1 MRRRLRELAVL
12 VAVGGLMMA
21 GCSSSDKKASVTDA
35 QGKNVAESQSQDEG
49 SKKVTFVLKSLGSN
63 YWVQLKAGA
72 VDKAEEL
79 GIDLEVLAPS
89 SDNATED
96 QIRMLEDQ
104 VVSGVDLVLVAPS
117 NSGAQVATFDKVV
130 DAGIPLIC
138 VDTNGLMGEN
148 GAGKSTLIKL
158 LTGAYKPDEGEML
171 LDGQPLKVNGP
182 KDAMNMGLTAI
193 YQELNVIP
201 KLTVWENIFLGRE
214 LRNKKGLLDIPQMKE
229 RAKELLQ
236 QLRQNIDVDEK
247 VENLGMGHQQMVEI
261 CKALVLESRLIIMD
275 EPTSSLSAGETEELL
290 RTAREL
296 RDRGMAIVFI
306 SHHMDEIFRI
316 CDRLTVLRDGCVIQS
331 MLAKDTNTE
340 NLIKLMVG
348 RDINQQFPKIVAAKK
363 EELLRIEDFTSEDGS
378 FKDISFSVCGG
389 EVLGFAGLVGAGRTE
404 VMRAIFGADAR
415 KTGKVYVKGKEADI
429 RSPKAAISYG
439 IAFLTEDR
447 KGEGL
452 VLSNT
457 VGFNINLSTF
467 EKSKRGLLLNNALL
481 RNKAKNDI
489 TQLRIKTPSI
499 NTTVRGLSGGNQQ
512 KVVIAKWLETNADIF
527 IMDEPTRGLDV
538 GAKLEVYNII
548 NNLVS
553 EGKAVIMVSSELPE
567 VMGMSDRI
575 IVMHEGY
582 MAGEFKR
589 DEVEREAIM
598 MAASGGEQNDR
609 YSNDNG

>member
-1 MRRRLRELAVL
+1 ME
-12 VAVGGLMMA
+12 
-21 GCSSSDKKASVTDA
+21 C
-35 QGKNVAESQSQDEG
+35 
-49 SKKVTFVLKSLGSN
+49 
-63 YWVQLKAGA
+63 
-72 VDKAEEL
+72 
-79 GIDLEVLAPS
+79 
-89 SDNATED
+89 
-96 QIRMLEDQ
+96 
-104 VVSGVDLVLVAPS
+104 
-117 NSGAQVATFDKVV
+117 
-130 DAGIPLIC
+130 PLIELRK
-138 VDTNGLMGEN
+138 VSKFFPGVIALNKADLKLYSGEVHGLMGEN

-275 EPTSSLSAGETEELL
+275 EPASSLSAGETEELL

>member
-1 MRRRLRELAVL
+1 ME
-12 VAVGGLMMA
+12 
-21 GCSSSDKKASVTDA
+21 C
-35 QGKNVAESQSQDEG
+35 
-49 SKKVTFVLKSLGSN
+49 
-63 YWVQLKAGA
+63 
-72 VDKAEEL
+72 
-79 GIDLEVLAPS
+79 
-89 SDNATED
+89 
-96 QIRMLEDQ
+96 
-104 VVSGVDLVLVAPS
+104 
-117 NSGAQVATFDKVV
+117 
-130 DAGIPLIC
+130 PLIELRK
-138 VDTNGLMGEN
+138 VSKFFPGVIALNKADLKLYSGEVHGLMGEN

-481 RNKAKNDI
+481 RNKAKNDS

>member
-1 MRRRLRELAVL
+1 ME
-12 VAVGGLMMA
+12 
-21 GCSSSDKKASVTDA
+21 C
-35 QGKNVAESQSQDEG
+35 
-49 SKKVTFVLKSLGSN
+49 
-63 YWVQLKAGA
+63 
-72 VDKAEEL
+72 
-79 GIDLEVLAPS
+79 
-89 SDNATED
+89 
-96 QIRMLEDQ
+96 
-104 VVSGVDLVLVAPS
+104 
-117 NSGAQVATFDKVV
+117 
-130 DAGIPLIC
+130 PLIELRK
-138 VDTNGLMGEN
+138 VSKFFPGVIALNKADLKLYSGEVHGLMGEN

-429 RSPKAAISYG
+429 RFPKAAISYG

>member
-1 MRRRLRELAVL
+1 ME
-12 VAVGGLMMA
+12 
-21 GCSSSDKKASVTDA
+21 C
-35 QGKNVAESQSQDEG
+35 
-49 SKKVTFVLKSLGSN
+49 
-63 YWVQLKAGA
+63 
-72 VDKAEEL
+72 
-79 GIDLEVLAPS
+79 
-89 SDNATED
+89 
-96 QIRMLEDQ
+96 
-104 VVSGVDLVLVAPS
+104 
-117 NSGAQVATFDKVV
+117 
-130 DAGIPLIC
+130 PLIELRK
-138 VDTNGLMGEN
+138 VSKFFPGVIALNKADLKLYSGEVHGLMGEN

-193 YQELNVIP
+193 YQELNVLP

>member
-1 MRRRLRELAVL
+1 ME
-12 VAVGGLMMA
+12 
-21 GCSSSDKKASVTDA
+21 C
-35 QGKNVAESQSQDEG
+35 
-49 SKKVTFVLKSLGSN
+49 
-63 YWVQLKAGA
+63 
-72 VDKAEEL
+72 
-79 GIDLEVLAPS
+79 
-89 SDNATED
+89 
-96 QIRMLEDQ
+96 
-104 VVSGVDLVLVAPS
+104 
-117 NSGAQVATFDKVV
+117 
-130 DAGIPLIC
+130 PLIELRK
-138 VDTNGLMGEN
+138 VSKFFPGVIALNKADLKLYSGEVHGLMGEN

-609 YSNDNG
+609 YINDNG

>member
-1 MRRRLRELAVL
+1 ME
-12 VAVGGLMMA
+12 
-21 GCSSSDKKASVTDA
+21 C
-35 QGKNVAESQSQDEG
+35 
-49 SKKVTFVLKSLGSN
+49 
-63 YWVQLKAGA
+63 
-72 VDKAEEL
+72 
-79 GIDLEVLAPS
+79 
-89 SDNATED
+89 
-96 QIRMLEDQ
+96 
-104 VVSGVDLVLVAPS
+104 
-117 NSGAQVATFDKVV
+117 
-130 DAGIPLIC
+130 PLIELRKFSKFFPG
-138 VDTNGLMGEN
+138 VIALNKADLKLYSGEVHGLMGEN

>member
-1 MRRRLRELAVL
+1 ME
-12 VAVGGLMMA
+12 
-21 GCSSSDKKASVTDA
+21 C
-35 QGKNVAESQSQDEG
+35 
-49 SKKVTFVLKSLGSN
+49 
-63 YWVQLKAGA
+63 
-72 VDKAEEL
+72 
-79 GIDLEVLAPS
+79 
-89 SDNATED
+89 
-96 QIRMLEDQ
+96 
-104 VVSGVDLVLVAPS
+104 
-117 NSGAQVATFDKVV
+117 
-130 DAGIPLIC
+130 PLIELRK
-138 VDTNGLMGEN
+138 VSKFFPGVIALNKADLKLYSGEVHGLMGEN

-404 VMRAIFGADAR
+404 VRRAIFGADAR

-598 MAASGGEQNDR
+598 MAASGGEDR
-609 YSNDNG
+609 KSVV

>member
-1 MRRRLRELAVL
+1 ME
-12 VAVGGLMMA
+12 
-21 GCSSSDKKASVTDA
+21 C
-35 QGKNVAESQSQDEG
+35 
-49 SKKVTFVLKSLGSN
+49 
-63 YWVQLKAGA
+63 
-72 VDKAEEL
+72 
-79 GIDLEVLAPS
+79 
-89 SDNATED
+89 
-96 QIRMLEDQ
+96 
-104 VVSGVDLVLVAPS
+104 
-117 NSGAQVATFDKVV
+117 
-130 DAGIPLIC
+130 PLIELRK
-138 VDTNGLMGEN
+138 VSKFFPGVIALNKADLKLYSGEVHGLMGEN

-415 KTGKVYVKGKEADI
+415 KTGKVYVKGKETDI

-582 MAGEFKR
+582 MAG
-589 DEVEREAIM
+589 DL
-598 MAASGGEQNDR
+598 
-609 YSNDNG
+609 NGMKWNVKQL

>member
-1 MRRRLRELAVL
+1 ME
-12 VAVGGLMMA
+12 
-21 GCSSSDKKASVTDA
+21 C
-35 QGKNVAESQSQDEG
+35 
-49 SKKVTFVLKSLGSN
+49 
-63 YWVQLKAGA
+63 
-72 VDKAEEL
+72 
-79 GIDLEVLAPS
+79 
-89 SDNATED
+89 
-96 QIRMLEDQ
+96 
-104 VVSGVDLVLVAPS
+104 
-117 NSGAQVATFDKVV
+117 
-130 DAGIPLIC
+130 PLIELRK
-138 VDTNGLMGEN
+138 VSKFFPGVIALNKADLKLYSGEVHGLMGEN

-404 VMRAIFGADAR
+404 AMRAIFGADAR

>member
-1 MRRRLRELAVL
+1 MECPLIEL
-12 VAVGGLMMA
+12 
-21 GCSSSDKKASVTDA
+21 
-35 QGKNVAESQSQDEG
+35 
-49 SKKVTFVLKSLGSN
+49 KKVSKFFPGVIALNKADLKLYSG
-63 YWVQLKAGA
+63 
-72 VDKAEEL
+72 
-79 GIDLEVLAPS
+79 EVH
-89 SDNATED
+89 
-96 QIRMLEDQ
+96 
-104 VVSGVDLVLVAPS
+104 
-117 NSGAQVATFDKVV
+117 
-130 DAGIPLIC
+130 
-138 VDTNGLMGEN
+138 GLMGEN

>member
-1 MRRRLRELAVL
+1 ME
-12 VAVGGLMMA
+12 
-21 GCSSSDKKASVTDA
+21 C
-35 QGKNVAESQSQDEG
+35 
-49 SKKVTFVLKSLGSN
+49 
-63 YWVQLKAGA
+63 
-72 VDKAEEL
+72 
-79 GIDLEVLAPS
+79 
-89 SDNATED
+89 
-96 QIRMLEDQ
+96 
-104 VVSGVDLVLVAPS
+104 
-117 NSGAQVATFDKVV
+117 
-130 DAGIPLIC
+130 PLIELRK
-138 VDTNGLMGEN
+138 VSKFFPGVIALNKADLKLYSGEVHGLMGEN

-229 RAKELLQ
+229 RA
-236 QLRQNIDVDEK
+236 K

>member
-1 MRRRLRELAVL
+1 ME
-12 VAVGGLMMA
+12 
-21 GCSSSDKKASVTDA
+21 C
-35 QGKNVAESQSQDEG
+35 
-49 SKKVTFVLKSLGSN
+49 
-63 YWVQLKAGA
+63 
-72 VDKAEEL
+72 
-79 GIDLEVLAPS
+79 
-89 SDNATED
+89 
-96 QIRMLEDQ
+96 
-104 VVSGVDLVLVAPS
+104 
-117 NSGAQVATFDKVV
+117 
-130 DAGIPLIC
+130 PLIELRK
-138 VDTNGLMGEN
+138 VSKFFPGVIALNKADLKLYSGEVHGLMGEN

-575 IVMHEGY
+575 IVMHEGKIS
-582 MAGEFKR
+582 GE
-589 DEVEREAIM
+589 VT
-598 MAASGGEQNDR
+598 GGEMNQKSIM
-609 YSNDNG
+609 YLATVEGGKANGAD

>member
-1 MRRRLRELAVL
+1 ME
-12 VAVGGLMMA
+12 
-21 GCSSSDKKASVTDA
+21 C
-35 QGKNVAESQSQDEG
+35 
-49 SKKVTFVLKSLGSN
+49 
-63 YWVQLKAGA
+63 
-72 VDKAEEL
+72 
-79 GIDLEVLAPS
+79 
-89 SDNATED
+89 
-96 QIRMLEDQ
+96 
-104 VVSGVDLVLVAPS
+104 
-117 NSGAQVATFDKVV
+117 
-130 DAGIPLIC
+130 PLIELRK
-138 VDTNGLMGEN
+138 VSKFFPGVIALNKADLKLYSGEVHGLMGEN

>member
-1 MRRRLRELAVL
+1 ME
-12 VAVGGLMMA
+12 
-21 GCSSSDKKASVTDA
+21 C
-35 QGKNVAESQSQDEG
+35 
-49 SKKVTFVLKSLGSN
+49 
-63 YWVQLKAGA
+63 
-72 VDKAEEL
+72 
-79 GIDLEVLAPS
+79 
-89 SDNATED
+89 
-96 QIRMLEDQ
+96 
-104 VVSGVDLVLVAPS
+104 
-117 NSGAQVATFDKVV
+117 
-130 DAGIPLIC
+130 PLIELRK
-138 VDTNGLMGEN
+138 VSKLFPGVIALNKADLKLYSGEVHGLMGEN

>member
-1 MRRRLRELAVL
+1 ME
-12 VAVGGLMMA
+12 
-21 GCSSSDKKASVTDA
+21 C
-35 QGKNVAESQSQDEG
+35 
-49 SKKVTFVLKSLGSN
+49 
-63 YWVQLKAGA
+63 
-72 VDKAEEL
+72 
-79 GIDLEVLAPS
+79 
-89 SDNATED
+89 
-96 QIRMLEDQ
+96 
-104 VVSGVDLVLVAPS
+104 
-117 NSGAQVATFDKVV
+117 
-130 DAGIPLIC
+130 PLIELRK
-138 VDTNGLMGEN
+138 VSKFFPGVIALNKADLKLYSGEVHGLMGEN

-158 LTGAYKPDEGEML
+158 LTGAYKPDKGEML

>member
-1 MRRRLRELAVL
+1 M
-12 VAVGGLMMA
+12 
-21 GCSSSDKKASVTDA
+21 
-35 QGKNVAESQSQDEG
+35 
-49 SKKVTFVLKSLGSN
+49 
-63 YWVQLKAGA
+63 
-72 VDKAEEL
+72 
-79 GIDLEVLAPS
+79 
-89 SDNATED
+89 
-96 QIRMLEDQ
+96 
-104 VVSGVDLVLVAPS
+104 
-117 NSGAQVATFDKVV
+117 
-130 DAGIPLIC
+130 
-138 VDTNGLMGEN
+138 
-148 GAGKSTLIKL
+148 
-158 LTGAYKPDEGEML
+158 
-171 LDGQPLKVNGP
+171 
-182 KDAMNMGLTAI
+182 
-193 YQELNVIP
+193 
-201 KLTVWENIFLGRE
+201 
-214 LRNKKGLLDIPQMKE
+214 
-229 RAKELLQ
+229 
-236 QLRQNIDVDEK
+236 
-247 VENLGMGHQQMVEI
+247 
-261 CKALVLESRLIIMD
+261 
-275 EPTSSLSAGETEELL
+275 
-290 RTAREL
+290 
-296 RDRGMAIVFI
+296 
-306 SHHMDEIFRI
+306 
-316 CDRLTVLRDGCVIQS
+316 IQS

-589 DEVEREAIM
+589 DEVERVLAGLLLLCILFSVTTPSFLQMKNVMNVLNQASVNCLLSMGVLLAVLTGGNDLSTGANLALSSMIVAISIKFWGLNPFVGLLLGLAVGAFIGVLNGFMLTKMHMPHPFISTLGMQNVARGLALIVTGAAPVSSFPKSVQFLGNSMVGVVPMSIIFVAIVAVVFYIFLNRTAIGKHIYAIGGNAEAAKLSGINIDKTIIIVYTICGF
-598 MAASGGEQNDR
+598 MAALGGIVQMGRVDSAFPLAGTGYELNAVASVVIGGASMKGGSGTVSGTIIGAMVIAVLN
-609 YSNDNG
+609 NGLNLLHVSTYAQQIALGIVIIGAVYVDVLRERLGSKAKKN

>member
-1 MRRRLRELAVL
+1 ME
-12 VAVGGLMMA
+12 
-21 GCSSSDKKASVTDA
+21 C
-35 QGKNVAESQSQDEG
+35 
-49 SKKVTFVLKSLGSN
+49 
-63 YWVQLKAGA
+63 
-72 VDKAEEL
+72 
-79 GIDLEVLAPS
+79 
-89 SDNATED
+89 
-96 QIRMLEDQ
+96 
-104 VVSGVDLVLVAPS
+104 
-117 NSGAQVATFDKVV
+117 
-130 DAGIPLIC
+130 PLIELRK
-138 VDTNGLMGEN
+138 VSKFFPGVIALNKADLKLYSGEVHGLMGEN

-296 RDRGMAIVFI
+296 RDRGVAIVFI

>member
-1 MRRRLRELAVL
+1 MLQIKEISKTFNPGTVNE
-12 VAVGGLMMA
+12 
-21 GCSSSDKKASVTDA
+21 KKALRSLSLTLADGDFVTVI
-35 QGKNVAESQSQDEG
+35 GG
-49 SKKVTFVLKSLGSN
+49 
-63 YWVQLKAGA
+63 
-72 VDKAEEL
+72 
-79 GIDLEVLAPS
+79 
-89 SDNATED
+89 
-96 QIRMLEDQ
+96 
-104 VVSGVDLVLVAPS
+104 
-117 NSGAQVATFDKVV
+117 
-130 DAGIPLIC
+130 
-138 VDTNGLMGEN
+138 N

>member
-1 MRRRLRELAVL
+1 ME
-12 VAVGGLMMA
+12 
-21 GCSSSDKKASVTDA
+21 C
-35 QGKNVAESQSQDEG
+35 
-49 SKKVTFVLKSLGSN
+49 
-63 YWVQLKAGA
+63 
-72 VDKAEEL
+72 
-79 GIDLEVLAPS
+79 
-89 SDNATED
+89 
-96 QIRMLEDQ
+96 
-104 VVSGVDLVLVAPS
+104 
-117 NSGAQVATFDKVV
+117 
-130 DAGIPLIC
+130 PLIELRK
-138 VDTNGLMGEN
+138 VSKFFPGVIALNKADLKLYSGEVHGLMGEN

-389 EVLGFAGLVGAGRTE
+389 EVLGFAGLVGAGRIE

>member
-1 MRRRLRELAVL
+1 ME
-12 VAVGGLMMA
+12 
-21 GCSSSDKKASVTDA
+21 C
-35 QGKNVAESQSQDEG
+35 
-49 SKKVTFVLKSLGSN
+49 
-63 YWVQLKAGA
+63 
-72 VDKAEEL
+72 
-79 GIDLEVLAPS
+79 
-89 SDNATED
+89 
-96 QIRMLEDQ
+96 
-104 VVSGVDLVLVAPS
+104 
-117 NSGAQVATFDKVV
+117 
-130 DAGIPLIC
+130 PLIELRK
-138 VDTNGLMGEN
+138 VSKFFPGVIALNKADLKLYSGEVHGLMGEN

-290 RTAREL
+290 CTAREL

>member
-1 MRRRLRELAVL
+1 ME
-12 VAVGGLMMA
+12 
-21 GCSSSDKKASVTDA
+21 C
-35 QGKNVAESQSQDEG
+35 
-49 SKKVTFVLKSLGSN
+49 
-63 YWVQLKAGA
+63 
-72 VDKAEEL
+72 
-79 GIDLEVLAPS
+79 
-89 SDNATED
+89 
-96 QIRMLEDQ
+96 
-104 VVSGVDLVLVAPS
+104 
-117 NSGAQVATFDKVV
+117 
-130 DAGIPLIC
+130 PLIELRK
-138 VDTNGLMGEN
+138 VSKFFPGVIALNKADLKLYSGEVHGLMGEN
-148 GAGKSTLIKL
+148 GAGTSTLIKL

>member
-1 MRRRLRELAVL
+1 ME
-12 VAVGGLMMA
+12 
-21 GCSSSDKKASVTDA
+21 C
-35 QGKNVAESQSQDEG
+35 
-49 SKKVTFVLKSLGSN
+49 
-63 YWVQLKAGA
+63 
-72 VDKAEEL
+72 
-79 GIDLEVLAPS
+79 
-89 SDNATED
+89 
-96 QIRMLEDQ
+96 
-104 VVSGVDLVLVAPS
+104 
-117 NSGAQVATFDKVV
+117 
-130 DAGIPLIC
+130 PLIELRK
-138 VDTNGLMGEN
+138 VSKFFPGVIALNKADLKLYSGEVHGLMGEN

-316 CDRLTVLRDGCVIQS
+316 CDRLTVLRDGFVIQS

>member
-1 MRRRLRELAVL
+1 ME
-12 VAVGGLMMA
+12 
-21 GCSSSDKKASVTDA
+21 C
-35 QGKNVAESQSQDEG
+35 
-49 SKKVTFVLKSLGSN
+49 
-63 YWVQLKAGA
+63 
-72 VDKAEEL
+72 
-79 GIDLEVLAPS
+79 
-89 SDNATED
+89 
-96 QIRMLEDQ
+96 
-104 VVSGVDLVLVAPS
+104 
-117 NSGAQVATFDKVV
+117 
-130 DAGIPLIC
+130 PLIELRK
-138 VDTNGLMGEN
+138 VSKFFPGVIALNKADLKLYSGEVHGLMGEN

-296 RDRGMAIVFI
+296 RYRGMAIVFI

>member
-1 MRRRLRELAVL
+1 ME
-12 VAVGGLMMA
+12 
-21 GCSSSDKKASVTDA
+21 C
-35 QGKNVAESQSQDEG
+35 
-49 SKKVTFVLKSLGSN
+49 
-63 YWVQLKAGA
+63 
-72 VDKAEEL
+72 
-79 GIDLEVLAPS
+79 
-89 SDNATED
+89 
-96 QIRMLEDQ
+96 
-104 VVSGVDLVLVAPS
+104 
-117 NSGAQVATFDKVV
+117 
-130 DAGIPLIC
+130 PLIELRK
-138 VDTNGLMGEN
+138 VSKFFPGVIALNKADLKLYSGEVHGLMGEN

-447 KGEGL
+447 TLGMQN
-452 VLSNT
+452 VA
-457 VGFNINLSTF
+457 
-467 EKSKRGLLLNNALL
+467 RGLALIVTGAAPVSSFPKSVQFLGNSMVGVVPMSIIFVAIVAVVFYIFLNRTAIGKHIYAIGGNAEAAKLSGINIDKTIIIVYTICGFMAALGGIVQMGRVDSAFPLAGTGYELNAVASVVIGGASMKGGSGTVSGTIIGAMVIAVLNNGLNLLHVSTYAQQIALGIVIIGAVYVDVL
-481 RNKAKNDI
+481 RERLGSKAKKN
-489 TQLRIKTPSI
+489 
-499 NTTVRGLSGGNQQ
+499 
-512 KVVIAKWLETNADIF
+512 
-527 IMDEPTRGLDV
+527 
-538 GAKLEVYNII
+538 
-548 NNLVS
+548 
-553 EGKAVIMVSSELPE
+553 
-567 VMGMSDRI
+567 
-575 IVMHEGY
+575 
-582 MAGEFKR
+582 
-589 DEVEREAIM
+589 
-598 MAASGGEQNDR
+598 
-609 YSNDNG
+609 

>member
-1 MRRRLRELAVL
+1 ME
-12 VAVGGLMMA
+12 
-21 GCSSSDKKASVTDA
+21 C
-35 QGKNVAESQSQDEG
+35 
-49 SKKVTFVLKSLGSN
+49 
-63 YWVQLKAGA
+63 
-72 VDKAEEL
+72 
-79 GIDLEVLAPS
+79 
-89 SDNATED
+89 
-96 QIRMLEDQ
+96 
-104 VVSGVDLVLVAPS
+104 
-117 NSGAQVATFDKVV
+117 
-130 DAGIPLIC
+130 PLIELRK
-138 VDTNGLMGEN
+138 VSKFFPGVIALNKADLKLYSGEVHGLMGEN

-609 YSNDNG
+609 YSNNNG

>member
-1 MRRRLRELAVL
+1 ME
-12 VAVGGLMMA
+12 
-21 GCSSSDKKASVTDA
+21 C
-35 QGKNVAESQSQDEG
+35 
-49 SKKVTFVLKSLGSN
+49 
-63 YWVQLKAGA
+63 
-72 VDKAEEL
+72 
-79 GIDLEVLAPS
+79 
-89 SDNATED
+89 
-96 QIRMLEDQ
+96 
-104 VVSGVDLVLVAPS
+104 
-117 NSGAQVATFDKVV
+117 
-130 DAGIPLIC
+130 PLIELRK
-138 VDTNGLMGEN
+138 VSKFFPGVIALNKADLKLYSGEVHGLMGEN

-527 IMDEPTRGLDV
+527 IMDEPTHGLDV

>member
-1 MRRRLRELAVL
+1 ME
-12 VAVGGLMMA
+12 
-21 GCSSSDKKASVTDA
+21 C
-35 QGKNVAESQSQDEG
+35 
-49 SKKVTFVLKSLGSN
+49 
-63 YWVQLKAGA
+63 
-72 VDKAEEL
+72 
-79 GIDLEVLAPS
+79 
-89 SDNATED
+89 
-96 QIRMLEDQ
+96 
-104 VVSGVDLVLVAPS
+104 
-117 NSGAQVATFDKVV
+117 
-130 DAGIPLIC
+130 PLIELRK
-138 VDTNGLMGEN
+138 VSKFFPGVIALNKADLKLYSGEVHGLMGEN

-182 KDAMNMGLTAI
+182 KDSMNMGLTAI

>member
-1 MRRRLRELAVL
+1 ME
-12 VAVGGLMMA
+12 
-21 GCSSSDKKASVTDA
+21 C
-35 QGKNVAESQSQDEG
+35 
-49 SKKVTFVLKSLGSN
+49 
-63 YWVQLKAGA
+63 
-72 VDKAEEL
+72 
-79 GIDLEVLAPS
+79 
-89 SDNATED
+89 
-96 QIRMLEDQ
+96 
-104 VVSGVDLVLVAPS
+104 
-117 NSGAQVATFDKVV
+117 
-130 DAGIPLIC
+130 PLIELRK
-138 VDTNGLMGEN
+138 VSKFFPGVIALNKADLKLYSGEVHGLMGEN

-171 LDGQPLKVNGP
+171 LDGQLLKVNGP

-415 KTGKVYVKGKEADI
+415 KTGKVCVKGKEADI

>member
-1 MRRRLRELAVL
+1 ME
-12 VAVGGLMMA
+12 
-21 GCSSSDKKASVTDA
+21 C
-35 QGKNVAESQSQDEG
+35 
-49 SKKVTFVLKSLGSN
+49 
-63 YWVQLKAGA
+63 
-72 VDKAEEL
+72 
-79 GIDLEVLAPS
+79 
-89 SDNATED
+89 
-96 QIRMLEDQ
+96 
-104 VVSGVDLVLVAPS
+104 
-117 NSGAQVATFDKVV
+117 
-130 DAGIPLIC
+130 PLIELRK
-138 VDTNGLMGEN
+138 VSKFFPGVIALNKADLKLYSGEVHGLMGEN

-452 VLSNT
+452 VLSDT

>member
-1 MRRRLRELAVL
+1 ME
-12 VAVGGLMMA
+12 
-21 GCSSSDKKASVTDA
+21 C
-35 QGKNVAESQSQDEG
+35 
-49 SKKVTFVLKSLGSN
+49 
-63 YWVQLKAGA
+63 
-72 VDKAEEL
+72 
-79 GIDLEVLAPS
+79 
-89 SDNATED
+89 
-96 QIRMLEDQ
+96 
-104 VVSGVDLVLVAPS
+104 
-117 NSGAQVATFDKVV
+117 
-130 DAGIPLIC
+130 PLIELRK
-138 VDTNGLMGEN
+138 VSKFFPGVIALNKADLKLYSGEVHGLMGEN

-348 RDINQQFPKIVAAKK
+348 RETNQQFPKILAAKK

>member
-1 MRRRLRELAVL
+1 ME
-12 VAVGGLMMA
+12 
-21 GCSSSDKKASVTDA
+21 C
-35 QGKNVAESQSQDEG
+35 
-49 SKKVTFVLKSLGSN
+49 
-63 YWVQLKAGA
+63 
-72 VDKAEEL
+72 
-79 GIDLEVLAPS
+79 
-89 SDNATED
+89 
-96 QIRMLEDQ
+96 
-104 VVSGVDLVLVAPS
+104 
-117 NSGAQVATFDKVV
+117 
-130 DAGIPLIC
+130 PLIELRK
-138 VDTNGLMGEN
+138 VSKFFPGVIALNKADLKLYSGEVHGLMGEN

-171 LDGQPLKVNGP
+171 LDGQLLKVNGP

>member
-1 MRRRLRELAVL
+1 ME
-12 VAVGGLMMA
+12 
-21 GCSSSDKKASVTDA
+21 C
-35 QGKNVAESQSQDEG
+35 
-49 SKKVTFVLKSLGSN
+49 
-63 YWVQLKAGA
+63 
-72 VDKAEEL
+72 
-79 GIDLEVLAPS
+79 
-89 SDNATED
+89 
-96 QIRMLEDQ
+96 
-104 VVSGVDLVLVAPS
+104 
-117 NSGAQVATFDKVV
+117 
-130 DAGIPLIC
+130 PLIELRK
-138 VDTNGLMGEN
+138 VSKFFPGVIALNKADLKLYSGEVHGLMGEN

-193 YQELNVIP
+193 YQELNVLP

-261 CKALVLESRLIIMD
+261 CKAIVLESRLIIMD

>member
-1 MRRRLRELAVL
+1 ME
-12 VAVGGLMMA
+12 
-21 GCSSSDKKASVTDA
+21 C
-35 QGKNVAESQSQDEG
+35 
-49 SKKVTFVLKSLGSN
+49 
-63 YWVQLKAGA
+63 
-72 VDKAEEL
+72 
-79 GIDLEVLAPS
+79 
-89 SDNATED
+89 
-96 QIRMLEDQ
+96 
-104 VVSGVDLVLVAPS
+104 
-117 NSGAQVATFDKVV
+117 
-130 DAGIPLIC
+130 PLIELRK
-138 VDTNGLMGEN
+138 VSKFFPGVIALNKADLKLYSGEVHGLMGEN

-527 IMDEPTRGLDV
+527 IIDEPTRGLDV

>member
-1 MRRRLRELAVL
+1 ME
-12 VAVGGLMMA
+12 
-21 GCSSSDKKASVTDA
+21 C
-35 QGKNVAESQSQDEG
+35 
-49 SKKVTFVLKSLGSN
+49 
-63 YWVQLKAGA
+63 
-72 VDKAEEL
+72 
-79 GIDLEVLAPS
+79 
-89 SDNATED
+89 
-96 QIRMLEDQ
+96 
-104 VVSGVDLVLVAPS
+104 
-117 NSGAQVATFDKVV
+117 
-130 DAGIPLIC
+130 PLIELRK
-138 VDTNGLMGEN
+138 VSKFFPGVIALNKADLKLYSGEVHGLMGEN

-389 EVLGFAGLVGAGRTE
+389 EVLGFAGVVGAGRTE

>member
-1 MRRRLRELAVL
+1 ME
-12 VAVGGLMMA
+12 
-21 GCSSSDKKASVTDA
+21 C
-35 QGKNVAESQSQDEG
+35 
-49 SKKVTFVLKSLGSN
+49 
-63 YWVQLKAGA
+63 
-72 VDKAEEL
+72 
-79 GIDLEVLAPS
+79 
-89 SDNATED
+89 
-96 QIRMLEDQ
+96 
-104 VVSGVDLVLVAPS
+104 
-117 NSGAQVATFDKVV
+117 
-130 DAGIPLIC
+130 PLIELRK
-138 VDTNGLMGEN
+138 VSKFFPGVIALNKADLKLYSGEVHGLMGEN

-363 EELLRIEDFTSEDGS
+363 EELLR

>member
-1 MRRRLRELAVL
+1 ME
-12 VAVGGLMMA
+12 
-21 GCSSSDKKASVTDA
+21 C
-35 QGKNVAESQSQDEG
+35 
-49 SKKVTFVLKSLGSN
+49 
-63 YWVQLKAGA
+63 
-72 VDKAEEL
+72 
-79 GIDLEVLAPS
+79 
-89 SDNATED
+89 
-96 QIRMLEDQ
+96 
-104 VVSGVDLVLVAPS
+104 
-117 NSGAQVATFDKVV
+117 
-130 DAGIPLIC
+130 PLIELRK
-138 VDTNGLMGEN
+138 VSKFFPGVIALNKADLKLYSGEVHGLMGEN

-201 KLTVWENIFLGRE
+201 ELMVWENIFLGRE

-261 CKALVLESRLIIMD
+261 KALVLESRLIIMD

-389 EVLGFAGLVGAGRTE
+389 EGSRICSRVGRSRQNRSNASYFRS
-404 VMRAIFGADAR
+404 RCQKNR
-415 KTGKVYVKGKEADI
+415 KVYVKGKEADI

-538 GAKLEVYNII
+538 GAKLEVYNI
-548 NNLVS
+548 
-553 EGKAVIMVSSELPE
+553 
-567 VMGMSDRI
+567 
-575 IVMHEGY
+575 
-582 MAGEFKR
+582 
-589 DEVEREAIM
+589 
-598 MAASGGEQNDR
+598 
-609 YSNDNG
+609 

>member
-1 MRRRLRELAVL
+1 ME
-12 VAVGGLMMA
+12 
-21 GCSSSDKKASVTDA
+21 C
-35 QGKNVAESQSQDEG
+35 
-49 SKKVTFVLKSLGSN
+49 
-63 YWVQLKAGA
+63 
-72 VDKAEEL
+72 
-79 GIDLEVLAPS
+79 
-89 SDNATED
+89 
-96 QIRMLEDQ
+96 
-104 VVSGVDLVLVAPS
+104 
-117 NSGAQVATFDKVV
+117 
-130 DAGIPLIC
+130 PLIELRK
-138 VDTNGLMGEN
+138 VSKFFPGVIALNKADLKLYSGEVHGLMGEN

-429 RSPKAAISYG
+429 RSSKAAISYG